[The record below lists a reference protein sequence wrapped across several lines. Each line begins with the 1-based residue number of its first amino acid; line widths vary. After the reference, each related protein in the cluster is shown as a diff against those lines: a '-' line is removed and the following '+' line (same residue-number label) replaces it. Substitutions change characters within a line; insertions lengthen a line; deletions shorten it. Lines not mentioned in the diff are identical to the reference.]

1 MKYHTK
7 DDILQWERLNKD
19 LDIEKDMRLR
29 SQGFSTQRNIARNPK
44 PVIIEE
50 VIQPQ
55 APISYGEKIARLR
68 GQGFSQGRNK
78 QSVKMPLPA
87 YSTLPAIDNSV
98 FNMPKS
104 ADTLGGYK
112 IHYNSMTPNLATL
125 GALGLGGVAMY
136 KHLKQNSMP
145 RDIEQGREYHSLI
158 NANYDIEE
166 GMPL

>member
-1 MKYHTK
+1 MPPMKYHTK
-7 DDILQWERLNKD
+7 EDLLQWERLNKD
-19 LDIEKDMRLR
+19 LDTEKDMRLR
-29 SQGFSTQRNIARNPK
+29 SQGFSTQRNIARNPR

-68 GQGFSQGRNK
+68 GQGFSQGRDK

-87 YSTLPAIDNSV
+87 YSTLPARDNSV
-98 FNMPKS
+98 FNMPKP

-112 IHYNSMTPNLATL
+112 IHYNSMVPSLATL

-136 KHLKQNSMP
+136 KHLQRNPMA
-145 RDIEQGREYHSLI
+145 RDIEQGREI
-158 NANYDIEE
+158 NTNYDIEE

>member
-1 MKYHTK
+1 MPPLP
-7 DDILQWERLNKD
+7 IN
-19 LDIEKDMRLR
+19 IENDRDMRLR
-29 SQGFSTQRNIARNPK
+29 SQGFSTPRDFNSNPR

-50 VIQPQ
+50 VIQQKP
-55 APISYGEKIARLR
+55 PISYDEKIARLR
-68 GQGFSQGRNK
+68 GQGFSQGRDK

-98 FNMPKS
+98 FNMPKP